1 MKKVILP
8 FVLTLSLLFPTVA
21 LGSNS
26 YTVNNGDTLTKIAT
40 EHSISLSD
48 LLMANPILDDPN
60 HIKIGQAIS
69 IPTIKFGTTRDSNS
83 SVEQQVLDLVN
94 SERAKAG
101 LKDLELDQEL
111 SNVAKTKSGDMRDN
125 HYFSHTSPTYG
136 SPFDMMKS
144 FGIGYTYA
152 GENIAAGQTSASAVM
167 KSWMNSPGH
176 KANILNGNY
185 THIGVGYVQGG
196 TYSRYWT
203 QQFIG
208 K

>member
-1 MKKVILP
+1 MKIIILP
-8 FVLTLSLLFPTVA
+8 SVLTLSLLFPTVA

-60 HIKIGQAIS
+60 QIKIGQAIS
-69 IPTIKFGTTRDSNS
+69 IPTTKNETTHESNS

-94 SERAKAG
+94 SERSKAG

-125 HYFSHTSPTYG
+125 HYLSHTSPTYG

>member
-1 MKKVILP
+1 M
-8 FVLTLSLLFPTVA
+8 
-21 LGSNS
+21 
-26 YTVNNGDTLTKIAT
+26 
-40 EHSISLSD
+40 
-48 LLMANPILDDPN
+48 
-60 HIKIGQAIS
+60 
-69 IPTIKFGTTRDSNS
+69 
-83 SVEQQVLDLVN
+83 
-94 SERAKAG
+94 
-101 LKDLELDQEL
+101 ELDQEL